1 MGKILGVIPA
11 HLESMRLARKL
22 LLPICGHPMLLWVYR
37 RARAGGCL
45 DQLLVATDSAEILNF
60 CVTDNIPAVMTST
73 EHRSGSDRIFEVLE
87 RGLMS
92 GNAEDIYV
100 NIQGDEPMITR
111 EHIELLVRP
120 FLSPTTGPETQVSTL
135 KVAMSYEDAQDP
147 NNVKV
152 ATDRTG
158 RALYFSRAVIPYQR
172 EPSGHAHYFKHL
184 GLYAYRAGAL
194 RKFHTL
200 EPSTLELSE
209 RLEQLR
215 FLEHGVDI
223 TVMETNRD
231 TIGVDTEDDLRK
243 VEQYFRQAGISLPEE

>member
-1 MGKILGVIPA
+1 M
-11 HLESMRLARKL
+11 
-22 LLPICGHPMLLWVYR
+22 
-37 RARAGGCL
+37 
-45 DQLLVATDSAEILNF
+45 
-60 CVTDNIPAVMTST
+60 
-73 EHRSGSDRIFEVLE
+73 
-87 RGLMS
+87 
-92 GNAEDIYV
+92 
-100 NIQGDEPMITR
+100 
-111 EHIELLVRP
+111 
-120 FLSPTTGPETQVSTL
+120 
-135 KVAMSYEDAQDP
+135 
-147 NNVKV
+147 
-152 ATDRTG
+152 
-158 RALYFSRAVIPYQR
+158 IPYQR